1 MIGVDRNWEIGTD
14 IGGTFTDIIAIR
26 HDTAETRIA
35 KVPSRPH
42 APVQAMLEAIA
53 AVGLQKSQV
62 KRFIHG
68 TTRIT
73 NAIVEER
80 LPKVALVA
88 TAGFEDVLDI
98 ARYRRR
104 DLYRLDIPPKS
115 PSLVPRELCFGLA
128 ERLDHEGRVLKPLEE
143 SEIDRL
149 LVWLKQTGV
158 QSVAV
163 ALLHAYANPVH
174 EKMLAERLKAI
185 VPHVSL
191 SHEVNPEARE
201 YERTSSTVFNAA
213 AMPIAVEYLSELE
226 ERLPIGPGLQV
237 FHSAGAMV
245 PISAVKRRP
254 LVMAMSGPAAG
265 VSASVSIARQLGT
278 PRMLTFDMGGTTTDV
293 CLVID
298 GQAEMADGRML
309 GDRPLRQP
317 MLAVHSIGA
326 GGGSI
331 VRNGPGGLT
340 VGPESAGSEPGP
352 ACYGRGGTAPTI
364 TDANALLGYLNPETR
379 LGDRIGRVVGAAR
392 RVIQPIAEAL
402 KLSLGETA
410 LGIIK
415 VANATMARALRRV
428 TVERGIDGRDCTLLA
443 FGGGGPMHAAGL
455 AELYGIGSIVVPNA
469 SSAFSALG
477 CLTADFSFLQ
487 QQTLR
492 VGLNGIDLDRV
503 SKRIEVLIEQ
513 ASEPLIANGIA
524 RTSIDVEL
532 AALMRYAAQNDAIAV
547 PFVLP
552 LDIARL
558 QSDFLVRHR
567 ELFGYATAEDCVI
580 ESVRVQAR
588 RPSTTIVDRPTTV
601 VRKLSACSRICSFE
615 GAHDVRTQIVDRA
628 SMKDA
633 IRGPAIIEDAWS
645 TVVIPPGW
653 QAEPDAIGN
662 LFLAKVAS

>member
-1 MIGVDRNWEIGTD
+1 MDRLWEIGTD

-42 APVQAMLEAIA
+42 APVQAMLEAIE
-53 AVGLQKSQV
+53 AVGLRKTEV

-73 NAIVEER
+73 NAIVEGR

-88 TAGFEDVLDI
+88 TEGFEDVLEI

-115 PSLVPRELCFGLA
+115 PPLVPPDLCFGLA
-128 ERLDHEGRVLKPLEE
+128 ERLDHDGEVLKPLDEN
-143 SEIDRL
+143 EIERL
-149 LVWLKQTGV
+149 LVWLKATGV

-174 EKMLAERLKAI
+174 EKKLAQRLAGI

-191 SHEVNPEARE
+191 SHEINPEARE

-226 ERLPIGPGLQV
+226 HRLPIGPGLQV
-237 FHSAGAMV
+237 FHSAGAMI

-265 VSASVSIARQLGT
+265 VSASVGIARQLGT
-278 PRMLTFDMGGTTTDV
+278 ARMLTFDMGGTTTDV
-293 CLVID
+293 CLIVD

-352 ACYGRGGTAPTI
+352 ACYGRSGTAPTI

-379 LGDRIGRVVGAAR
+379 LGDEIGLDVAAAE
-392 RVIQPIAEAL
+392 RVIAPIAQAL
-402 KLSLGETA
+402 GLGLTETA
-410 LGIIK
+410 LGIVR

-455 AELYGIGSIVVPNA
+455 AEIYGIGAIVVPAA

-492 VGLNGIDLDRV
+492 VALDGVDLAEVSMRIDTLIGL
-503 SKRIEVLIEQ
+503 

-524 RTSIDVEL
+524 KASIGIEL
-532 AALMRYAAQNDAIAV
+532 VALMRYAAQNDAIPV

-552 LDIARL
+552 LDVARL
-558 QSDFLVRHR
+558 QDDFLTRHR
-567 ELFGYATAEDCVI
+567 ELFGYATGESCVI

-588 RPSTTIVDRPTTV
+588 QPSTTAIGRPATTV
-601 VRKLSACSRICSFE
+601 RQASAVWRTCSFDNAPE
-615 GAHDVRTQIVDRA
+615 VRTLIVDRA
-628 SMKDA
+628 ALADMVS
-633 IRGPAIIEDAWS
+633 GPAVIEDAWS
-645 TVVIPPGW
+645 TVVVPPGW
-653 QAEPDAIGN
+653 QAKPDALGN
-662 LFLAKVAS
+662 LFLTRVAT

>member
-1 MIGVDRNWEIGTD
+1 MIGMDRDWEIGTD
-14 IGGTFTDIIAIR
+14 IGGTFTDIIAVR
-26 HDTAETRIA
+26 RDTAETRIA
-35 KVPSRPH
+35 KVPSRSH

-53 AVGLQKSQV
+53 AVGLQNSQV

-73 NAIVEER
+73 NAIVEDR

-88 TAGFEDVLDI
+88 TSGFEDVLDI
-98 ARYRRR
+98 GRYRRR
-104 DLYRLDIPPKS
+104 DLYRLDIPPKP

-128 ERLDHEGRVLKPLEE
+128 ERLDHEGCVLKPLEHR
-143 SEIDRL
+143 EIDRL
-149 LVWLKQTGV
+149 LAWLKQTGV

-174 EKMLAERLKAI
+174 EKMLAERLKTI

-278 PRMLTFDMGGTTTDV
+278 SRMLTFDMGGTTTDV

-352 ACYGRGGTAPTI
+352 ACYGRGGAAPTI
-364 TDANALLGYLNPETR
+364 TDANALLGYLNLETR
-379 LGDRIGRVVGAAR
+379 LGDRIGLDIEAAR
-392 RVIQPIAEAL
+392 RVIAPIAENL
-402 KLSLGETA
+402 KLSLKETA
-410 LGIIK
+410 LGIVK

-455 AELYGIGSIVVPNA
+455 ADLYGIDSIVVPNA

-492 VGLNGIDLDRV
+492 VALNGIDLDRV
-503 SKRIEVLIEQ
+503 SKRIETLIEQ
-513 ASEPLIANGIA
+513 ASEPLIANGVA
-524 RTSIDVEL
+524 RASIHVEL
-532 AALMRYAAQNDAIAV
+532 VALMRYAAQNDAIAV
-547 PFVLP
+547 PFALP
-552 LDIARL
+552 LDVVRL
-558 QSDFLVRHR
+558 RGDFLARHR
-567 ELFGYATAEDCVI
+567 ELFGYATAESCVI

-588 RPSTTIVDRPTTV
+588 QPSTTVVDRPTTV
-601 VRKLSACSRICSFE
+601 AGMSPARSRACSFE

-628 SMKDA
+628 SMQDVVD
-633 IRGPAIIEDAWS
+633 GPAIIEDAWS

-653 QAEPDAIGN
+653 QAGPDATGN
-662 LFLAKVAS
+662 LFLTKVAS